1 MNGMSEKN
9 FKKIFLMQILAEW
22 EDCTVFHGALEIF
35 WLFDPVKT
43 HVEWTEFC
51 SIIYSFCA
59 KNI

>member
-1 MNGMSEKN
+1 MSEKN

-43 HVEWTEFC
+43 HVE
-51 SIIYSFCA
+51 
-59 KNI
+59 